1 MSKVN
6 DYNEKCLDELF
17 TELDEQEELRQ
28 MKYDKTIEALS
39 IVRDYLNEQ
48 ATNGFKAYVVL
59 KKIEELLD
67 E

>member
-17 TELDEQEELRQ
+17 TELDEQEELKQ

-48 ATNGFKAYVVL
+48 ATPYDRDWETFFIVIIYF
-59 KKIEELLD
+59 
-67 E
+67 